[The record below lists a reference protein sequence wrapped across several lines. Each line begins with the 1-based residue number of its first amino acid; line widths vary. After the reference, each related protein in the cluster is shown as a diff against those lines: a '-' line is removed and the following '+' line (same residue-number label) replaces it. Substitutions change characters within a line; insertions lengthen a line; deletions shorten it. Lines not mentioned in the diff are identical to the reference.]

1 MDAWGRL
8 RQRERETRA
17 AVGRRTNGRAPRR
30 GLSRNAIVTIAL
42 FVGLVSIAVF
52 VSDRQEPVGTVAAA
66 TRAATLNDG
75 DYAAIDIRDLATNP
89 DVYKQKPIQL
99 RGEVARIEK
108 VPVGTYVLLSV
119 KARDGAQRWDVW
131 VEYGGA
137 LPGIVTQA
145 TITVFGVGD
154 GMEGGRTAWAGRDPH
169 LVVRADRV
177 VP

>member
-1 MDAWGRL
+1 MRGGGCGNANGK
-8 RQRERETRA
+8 RA
-17 AVGRRTNGRAPRR
+17 AVGRRANGRTPRR

-42 FVGLVSIAVF
+42 FVGLVSVGIF
-52 VSDRQEPVGTVAAA
+52 VNDRQDRVGTAGAA
-66 TRAATLNDG
+66 TRAATLKDG
-75 DYAAIDIRDLATNP
+75 DYAAIDVRDLATNP
-89 DVYKQKPIQL
+89 DIYKQKPIQL
-99 RGEVARIEK
+99 RSEVARIEK
-108 VPVGTYVLLSV
+108 VDLGTYMLLSV
-119 KARDGAQRWDVW
+119 RARDGAQRWDVW

-169 LVVRADRV
+169 LVVRAARV